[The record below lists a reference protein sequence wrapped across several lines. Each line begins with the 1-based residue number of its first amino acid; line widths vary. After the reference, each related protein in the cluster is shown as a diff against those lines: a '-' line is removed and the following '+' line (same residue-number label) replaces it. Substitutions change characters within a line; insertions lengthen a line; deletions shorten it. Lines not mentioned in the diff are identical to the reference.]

1 MKAVEVKKMG
11 INSGKSIKINRLRAN
26 MTQADL
32 ANGIISVSYLSK
44 IENGTAEPT
53 NEIME
58 LLREKLNLYKANSE
72 DQITN
77 QTIIRWFLH
86 LLRSQ
91 KEEAIR
97 LYNQINFALPNAI
110 DKQLLSLIDIHKLC
124 YYVLVNDLEAAG
136 QLLISLHKSSKK
148 FNDMEKYYYFKF
160 AGNYYYKQLAYK
172 KSLTFYQKAEEQFN
186 PELFH
191 QDEETHNLYYLIA
204 SAASKNRQTH
214 LCLLY
219 SNRALSYYQNNY
231 DLKEC
236 AECHILLGISYRRI
250 NNIEQSKENYNQA
263 IKLAKR
269 FENNEILILCYQN
282 LGKLFSSIEKSNEA
296 IKYYKKSYELR
307 KNAAVHRKLT
317 PISSL
322 MKEYYKSGDLA
333 NTKKWLEIGTKLS
346 NGINPNDS
354 IHVYEF
360 KVYHYLTNGFNNS
373 FESLTIDHIIPF
385 FSEKQMYFE
394 VSTYIQL
401 LADYYF
407 ENRKYK
413 LSATYYKKLVNIH
426 YLS

>member
-1 MKAVEVKKMG
+1 MG
-11 INSGKSIKINRLRAN
+11 INLGKSIKINRLRAN

-53 NEIME
+53 NEIMQ
-58 LLREKLNLYKANSE
+58 LLGEKLNLYQADLE

-77 QTIIRWFLH
+77 QTIIRWFLY
-86 LLRSQ
+86 LLRSH

-97 LYNQINFALPNAI
+97 LYDQINFALPNGI
-110 DKQLLSLIDIHKLC
+110 DKQLLSLIDIHKLS
-124 YYVLVNDLEAAG
+124 YYVLVNNLEAAG

-148 FNDMEKYYYFKF
+148 FNDIEKYYYYKY

-172 KSLTFYQKAEEQFN
+172 KSLAFYQKAENQLN

-204 SAASKNRQTH
+204 LAASKNRQTH

-219 SNRALSYYQNNY
+219 SKKALKYYQNNY
-231 DLKEC
+231 ELKEC

-250 NNIEQSKENYNQA
+250 NDIEQSKANYNQA

-269 FENNEILILCYQN
+269 FENNETLILCYQN

-307 KNAAVHRKLT
+307 KNAAIHRKLT

-322 MKEYYKSGDLA
+322 MKEYYKTGDLE
-333 NTKKWLEIGTKLS
+333 NTKKWLEIGTNLS
-346 NGINPNDS
+346 NEINPYDS

-360 KVYHYLTNGFNNS
+360 KVYHYLINGFNDS

-385 FSEKQMYFE
+385 FSEKQMHFE
-394 VSTYIQL
+394 ASTYIKL

-426 YLS
+426 DLS

>member
-1 MKAVEVKKMG
+1 M
-11 INSGKSIKINRLRAN
+11 
-26 MTQADL
+26 Q
-32 ANGIISVSYLSK
+32 
-44 IENGTAEPT
+44 
-53 NEIME
+53 
-58 LLREKLNLYKANSE
+58 LLREKLNLYQANLE

-77 QTIIRWFLH
+77 QTIIKWFLH
-86 LLRSQ
+86 LLRSH

-97 LYNQINFALPNAI
+97 LYDQINFALPNGI

-124 YYVLVNDLEAAG
+124 YYVLVNNLESAG

-148 FNDMEKYYYFKF
+148 FNDIEKYYYYKF
-160 AGNYYYKQLAYK
+160 AGNYYYKHLTYK
-172 KSLTFYQKAEEQFN
+172 KSLAFYQKAENLLN

-204 SAASKNRQTH
+204 LAASKNRQTH
-214 LCLLY
+214 LCLHY
-219 SNRALSYYQNNY
+219 SNKALKYYQNNY
-231 DLKEC
+231 ELKEC

-250 NNIEQSKENYNQA
+250 KDFEQSKTNYNQA

-269 FENNEILILCYQN
+269 LENNETLILCYQN

-307 KNAAVHRKLT
+307 KNAAIHRKLT

-322 MKEYYKSGDLA
+322 MKEYYKTGDLE
-333 NTKKWLEIGTKLS
+333 NTKKWLEIGTNLS
-346 NGINPNDS
+346 NEINPNDS

-360 KVYHYLTNGFNNS
+360 KVYHYLINGFNDS

-385 FSEKQMYFE
+385 FSEKQMHFE
-394 VSTYIQL
+394 ASTYIKL

-426 YLS
+426 DLS